1 VARPLRGRE
10 ALDLSAIAVP
20 LRLPARPPAP
30 VTAGRIGNIT
40 AALVVLVL
48 AVGVRNFFYAV
59 TALTCIG
66 LLWLVAGFWNPRM
79 GLIGVG
85 LLCTTDALTR
95 NFLLTGDLL
104 RWNSFNYLLLLVS
117 AISLKRLLRWKDLP
131 IRLLEFLL
139 VLLVIGLAYSEDRM
153 EGAQHILNAT
163 AFFGIMALVERVG
176 RSDQAWVSMGVV
188 CSIAGAFGGLIFF
201 LHDSVQRQ
209 INPNSFAYFPLT
221 ALLTG
226 LFALGRPNVG
236 RMTRVLL
243 LLLAAVNAG
252 WIFLSGSRGTSIVA
266 LFGLLYGLSRARR
279 ALTAIVLAGAML
291 VAGLAVVDLFGE
303 QAERSTQRINKLL
316 DTRYSLA
323 GRTSGRW
330 DIARAGW
337 YIFLDHPVSGV
348 GTGAFAVNWKRLTG
362 VSGLSMYGWGREVQ
376 AHSGWIKVLAE
387 NGAPGF
393 LLFAA
398 FVLSFAWC
406 GFRGGGNV
414 WPLGLLTTITWT
426 VALLTTEFQPKGL
439 WFLAAGT
446 VLFLRRSPVRER
458 RPALVAPARKEP
470 RLRLEIVE
478 PSHG

>member
-1 VARPLRGRE
+1 LSAVAIPLRPRT
-10 ALDLSAIAVP
+10 A
-20 LRLPARPPAP
+20 PPAP
-30 VTAGRIGNIT
+30 VTAGRIGKLT
-40 AALVVLVL
+40 TGLVVLVL
-48 AVGVRNFFYAV
+48 AVGLRNFYAAV

-66 LLWLVAGFWNPRM
+66 LIWMFAGFRDPRM

-85 LLCTTDALTR
+85 LLCTVDALTR

-104 RWNSFNYLLLLVS
+104 RWNTFNYLLLLVS
-117 AISLKRLLRWKDLP
+117 AISLKRMLRWGDLP
-131 IRLLEFLL
+131 IRLLEALL
-139 VLLVIGLAYSEDRM
+139 LLLAVELIQSEDRM

-163 AFFGIMALVERVG
+163 AFFGIMVMVERAG
-176 RSDQAWVSMGVV
+176 RNDQAWVSTGVV
-188 CSIAGAFGGLIFF
+188 CSTAGAFGGLVFF
-201 LHDSVQRQ
+201 LHDAVQRQ

-221 ALLTG
+221 ALLTAI
-226 LFALGRPNVG
+226 FAIGRRNVG
-236 RMTRVLL
+236 RGTRVML

-252 WIFLSGSRGTSIVA
+252 WILLSGSRGTSLVAIV
-266 LFGLLYGLSRARR
+266 GLLYGLSRARR
-279 ALTAIVLAGAML
+279 PLTALLLALAML
-291 VAGLAVVDLFGE
+291 GAGLVVVDLFGA

-337 YIFLDHPVSGV
+337 YIFLDHPVTGV
-348 GTGAFAVNWKRLTG
+348 GTGAFAVSWKRLTG

-406 GFRGGGNV
+406 GFRGGGRI

-446 VLFLRRSPVRER
+446 VLFLRRAPVRGR
-458 RPALVAPARKEP
+458 RPALVAPARTEAP
-470 RLRLEIVE
+470 ARLEIVE